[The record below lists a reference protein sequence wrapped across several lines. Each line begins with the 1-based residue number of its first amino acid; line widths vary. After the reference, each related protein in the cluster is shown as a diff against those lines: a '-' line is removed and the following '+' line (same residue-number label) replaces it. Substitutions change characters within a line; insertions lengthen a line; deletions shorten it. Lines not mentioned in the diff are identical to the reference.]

1 MKQKYS
7 LSILVFI
14 AVLIIS
20 AWVYYFAKSEQKIE
34 KLADQNVQN
43 VQKTMINGTI
53 QPEKEYFVQA
63 DLTGEILE
71 MFVKEGDSVVKSQIL
86 FSVLPE
92 KETTFLADLQTK
104 MEGYKNDL
112 SEIKTELEI
121 TKTEFVNAK
130 QKSDR
135 AKMADLQIKL
145 NNFAQTLE
153 KARLNVIKSENL
165 LKESKQKLVAVNVLA
180 NTNGIISQI
189 ILPKSSKIT
198 ENSTKVLVIAD
209 LQMLEIFCKISQK
222 NMINLNLGDSAKI
235 EVENLENK
243 EIRGILRQIVQKND
257 SSEVKIK
264 ILNEYLQKNPLKVGL
279 QAKIIFTQKI

>member
-92 KETTFLADLQTK
+92 KETIFLADLQTK
-104 MEGYKNDL
+104 MEDYKNDL

>member
-92 KETTFLADLQTK
+92 KETIFLADLQTK
-104 MEGYKNDL
+104 MEDYKNDL

-198 ENSTKVLVIAD
+198 ENSTKILVIAD